1 MGAGSYERKQ
11 FAGGAPAT
19 TIVGAINDSVT
30 TWSID
35 SATGWPD
42 ATNPFVAVINRGL
55 ADEEKVLVNARTST
69 TLSSVERGYDDTA
82 AASHTS
88 GATIEHVIDASTIDQ
103 ANRLANLQDAKGEII
118 GHDGTNPVA
127 VDAGTVDGHV
137 LQRKDSEPAGLSIE
151 KLITVLDQGSAPSV
165 SGYVQL
171 WYDSATGLLRPSD
184 GTSWEF
190 PASFPAF
197 ANDAARDAYFGGTP
211 TQDGIACVVGTGA
224 SAQFQSWDGSNWIR
238 LAPLSEAI
246 PKFAD
251 TTARDAFY
259 TSPAT
264 GDHAYITGTHQ
275 LLEYREDEW
284 ILINQKITTSETA
297 PTSPHEGDVWL
308 QPSS

>member
-1 MGAGSYERKQ
+1 MTGTYERKQ

-19 TIVGAINDSVT
+19 TITSGISDSDT

-55 ADEEKVLVNARTST
+55 ADEEKVLVNARTGTS
-69 TLSSVERGYDDTA
+69 LSSIERGYDDTA
-82 AASHTS
+82 AASHSS
-88 GATIEHVIDASTIDQ
+88 GATFEHVIDASTIDQ
-103 ANRLANLQDAKGEII
+103 ANRYVNLQSAKGELVA
-118 GHDGTNPVA
+118 HDGTNPVA
-127 VDAGTVDGHV
+127 VTAGTTDGFV
-137 LQRKDSEPAGLSIE
+137 LQRKDSEASGLAIE

-171 WYDSATGLLRPSD
+171 WYDSATGMLRPSD
-184 GTSWEF
+184 GTAWEF
-190 PASFPAF
+190 VAGMPAF
-197 ANDAARDAYFGGTP
+197 ADDSARDAYFGATP
-211 TQDGIACVVGTGA
+211 TQDGVLCVVGTGA
-224 SAQFQSWDGSNWIR
+224 SAQPQVWDGSAWIR
-238 LAPLSEAI
+238 LAPVTEAI

-251 TTARDAFY
+251 ATARDAFY

-264 GDHAYITGTHQ
+264 GDHAYLTGSHQ

-297 PTSPHEGDVWL
+297 PTAPHEGDVWL

>member
-1 MGAGSYERKQ
+1 MTGTYERKQ
-11 FAGGAPAT
+11 FVGGAPAT
-19 TIVGAINDSVT
+19 TITGAISDADT

-82 AASHTS
+82 AQAHSS
-88 GATIEHVIDASTIDQ
+88 GATFEHVIDASTIDQ
-103 ANRLANLQDAKGEII
+103 ANRYVNLQDAKGEIV

-127 VDAGTVDGHV
+127 VGPGTVDGHV
-137 LQRKDSEPAGLSIE
+137 LQRKDSEPGGLSIE
-151 KLITVLDQGSAPSV
+151 KLVTVLDQGSAPSV
-165 SGYVQL
+165 SGYVQM

-184 GTSWEF
+184 GTNWELV
-190 PASFPAF
+190 AAFPAF
-197 ANDAARDAYFGGTP
+197 ANDAARDAYFGATP
-211 TQDGIACVVGTGA
+211 TQAGIACVVGTGA
-224 SAQFQSWDGSNWIR
+224 SAQAQTWDGSAWIR
-238 LAPLSEAI
+238 LAPVTEAI

-284 ILINQKITTSETA
+284 ILINQKITTSETNPA
-297 PTSPHEGDVWL
+297 SPHEGDIWL